1 MAEVAEVQDVQVQ
14 PVSEHV
20 FYIGSVLVKFPS
32 IAEPKEEAIK
42 PNFRTP
48 RVVGFWLERIPIQA
62 LHGNVRVKFIFYPV
76 VLLT

>member
-1 MAEVAEVQDVQVQ
+1 MAEVRDIRAQT
-14 PVSEHV
+14 VSEHV
-20 FYIGSVLVKFPS
+20 FYIGSVLVKFS
-32 IAEPKEEAIK
+32 STSEPKEEAIK

-48 RVVGFWLERIPIQA
+48 RVVGFSLERISIQA